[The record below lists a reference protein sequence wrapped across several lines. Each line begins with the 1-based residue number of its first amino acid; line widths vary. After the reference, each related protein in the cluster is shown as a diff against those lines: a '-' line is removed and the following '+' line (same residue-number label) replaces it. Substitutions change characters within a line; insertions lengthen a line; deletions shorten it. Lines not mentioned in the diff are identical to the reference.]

1 MSPTHLTVR
10 APRAWAHMASS
21 DGFREIKQIAA
32 PPFPCIC
39 TLRYYDANSLLNQH
53 NFWLL

>member
-1 MSPTHLTVR
+1 
-10 APRAWAHMASS
+10 MASS